1 MAEEYPDV
9 EESIKSDSAIVDGHF
24 IGLPA
29 ESLREYSLSLPVPS
43 HHPRAKHITETR
55 FVVGSIESIAS
66 TGDSYYLIDSSLRN
80 TPIAGLFD
88 NQAHYVDVS
97 EGTLKEVSW
106 LDSFIKAEVP
116 PESTTIVGIGGGI
129 LLNAAAFVA
138 EKTGADFVSVPTT
151 VLAAAD
157 SAIGGLIRIN
167 KVDGEKFQKS
177 FYKSVYEPSTII
189 LDLRLLATLPKEQIS
204 FGLSEVIKHGV
215 YQSMP
220 LLEYL
225 ASDTF
230 DPLNNEDD
238 LLKAICWTAALKN
251 VAIMHDPDSESYGG
265 DILRGGH
272 KLALTI
278 EEESHFRIS
287 HGQAVAVGVYQDT
300 VNDTEKLA
308 LLDAIYLK
316 LSLPKAQSNLVI

>member
-1 MAEEYPDV
+1 MIEEYPDV
-9 EESIKSDSAIVDGHF
+9 EEGIKSDSAIVDDYF
-24 IGLPA
+24 VGLSA
-29 ESLREYSLSLPVPS
+29 ESLREYSLALPVPG
-43 HHPRAKHITETR
+43 HHPRANQIAETR
-55 FVVGSIESIAS
+55 FVVGSVESIAP
-66 TGDSYYLIDSSLRN
+66 TGSSYYLVDASLRN
-80 TPIAGLFD
+80 TPIAGLLD
-88 NQAHYVDVS
+88 NQAHYVDAS
-97 EGTLKEVSW
+97 EDTLKEVSW
-106 LDSFIKAEVP
+106 LDSFVKGEIP
-116 PESTTIVGIGGGI
+116 SGSSTIVGIGGGI
-129 LLNAAAFVA
+129 LLNAAAFAA
-138 EKTGADFVSVPTT
+138 EKSGADFVSVPTT

-167 KVDGEKFQKS
+167 KVDGEQFQKS

-189 LDLRLLATLPKEQIS
+189 LDPSLLATLPKEQIS

-230 DPLNNEDD
+230 DPLNNEGD

-272 KLALTI
+272 NLALAI

-287 HGQAVAVGVYQDT
+287 HGQAVAVGVYQD
-300 VNDTEKLA
+300 VISDHNKVA
-308 LLDAIYLK
+308 LLDLIYKK
-316 LSLPKAQSNLVI
+316 LDLPKAQTECD